1 MLVSMKHLA
10 AALSGILDAQGRGSA
25 SALQERSGLAA
36 SLISNIRAG
45 NQLPELSTLARL
57 VEHIGSE
64 EAQRALTEAY
74 IWDVFDASGC
84 PGERFRVVGCSP
96 DDQKLQAMLDKV
108 GRLARLSDLNRQV
121 LTDFAALWDAHVAR
135 ISHTPGIPQHMRPD
149 PKELRDSRT
158 GEVIRDVAIKR
169 A

>member
-45 NQLPELSTLARL
+45 NQLPELYTLARL

-121 LTDFAALWDAHVAR
+121 LTDFAALWDAHAAR
-135 ISHTPGIPQHMRPD
+135 QTPAGVVLTRP
-149 PKELRDSRT
+149 LAVSTNARDSIT
-158 GEVIRDVAIKR
+158 GAEIRESSRNR